1 MPFAYRGVTHCSE
14 CGKKLKIGELAI
26 CKECENKEKEIS
38 EKIKTHGNSMT
49 EEEAIEYLR
58 EISIDIT
65 GVHIEEAKEIILNL
79 IDKLKKEN
87 KELKEKVIK
96 RDNELIDLEEYDEK
110 YLITKEEVAENYIL
124 KDKIRKKIE
133 PKLNKLKEE
142 MNKEFDMY
150 GKSSEYLNLDEQY
163 DFLYEIKELLG
174 GLQ

>member
-38 EKIKTHGNSMT
+38 KKIKTHSNSMT

-65 GVHIEEAKEIILNL
+65 GVHFEEAKEIILNL
-79 IDKLKKEN
+79 IEKQKNTIEDLKTLTKDLTFPNSLTKIQKYKETL
-87 KELKEKVIK
+87 ETSIKVAK
-96 RDNELIDLEEYDEK
+96 NEGMLFQANYLEK
-110 YLITKEEVAENYIL
+110 YV
-124 KDKIRKKIE
+124 
-133 PKLNKLKEE
+133 KLCE
-142 MNKEFDMY
+142 
-150 GKSSEYLNLDEQY
+150 
-163 DFLYEIKELLG
+163 ELLG

>member
-49 EEEAIEYLR
+49 EEEAIEYLK

-65 GVHIEEAKEIILNL
+65 GVHFEEAKEIILNL
-79 IDKLKKEN
+79 IEKQKNTIEDLKTLTKDLTFPNSLTKIQKYKETL
-87 KELKEKVIK
+87 ETSIKVAK
-96 RDNELIDLEEYDEK
+96 NEGMLFQANYLEK
-110 YLITKEEVAENYIL
+110 YV
-124 KDKIRKKIE
+124 
-133 PKLNKLKEE
+133 KLCE
-142 MNKEFDMY
+142 
-150 GKSSEYLNLDEQY
+150 
-163 DFLYEIKELLG
+163 ELLG